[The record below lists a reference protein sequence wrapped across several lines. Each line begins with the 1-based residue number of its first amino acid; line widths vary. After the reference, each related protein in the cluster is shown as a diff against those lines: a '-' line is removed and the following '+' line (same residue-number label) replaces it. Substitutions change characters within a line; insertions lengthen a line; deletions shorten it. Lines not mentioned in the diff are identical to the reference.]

1 MTSASADQR
10 ALELVF
16 GEGADRVCRD
26 IPDEAC
32 HEQPRNLSLHLA
44 ALTATKTGDGIVD
57 PKLVLSWLVSALGG
71 SALAVGLLVPLR
83 EAFAL
88 LPQLFIG
95 HRIRRLPRRKF
106 VWAAASFMQGLAVA
120 AMGVAVLVL
129 PEAAA
134 VWAVVGLVL
143 VFAIGRSAA
152 SVSYKDVLGKT
163 VSKSRRGTVTGTAT
177 SVSAVVVLG
186 LGGGL
191 AAGVIPLSS
200 TTIAIG
206 LLGAGGLWFLAG
218 ALFLRVVEAEGATE
232 GGVDGV
238 RAAFANLGVL
248 REDPQLARFVATRSL
263 LTVTAIAPPYLLALT
278 ESGEQGLGSLGPF
291 VVASSIA
298 TIVGGRVWGRLSD
311 RSSRQVLVGAAG
323 AGVLLF
329 TLAGIGAATLP
340 DLLAQSW
347 VAAGL
352 LFLVVLAYQGVRL
365 GRATHLVDMAAAE
378 DRATYTAVSNTVVGV
393 VILCTGAFGA
403 LSELI
408 GLPGLFAV
416 FAAVCGAAFVIGRG
430 LEEVQVERD

>member
-1 MTSASADQR
+1 MTSVADQR
-10 ALELVF
+10 ALDFVF

-32 HEQPRNLSLHLA
+32 DEQPRNLSLHLA
-44 ALTATKTGDGIVD
+44 ALTSTKTGDGIVD

-95 HRIRRLPRRKF
+95 HRIRGLPRRKF
-106 VWAAASFMQGLAVA
+106 VWATASFIQGLAVA
-120 AMGVAVLVL
+120 AMGVAALLL
-129 PEAAA
+129 PESAA
-134 VWAVVGLVL
+134 VWAIVGLVL
-143 VFAIGRSAA
+143 IFAIGRSAA

-177 SVSAVVVLG
+177 SVAAVVVLA

-191 AAGVIPLSS
+191 ATGVIPLSP
-200 TTIAIG
+200 TTVAVG
-206 LLGAGGLWFLAG
+206 LMLAGGLWLLAG
-218 ALFLRVVEAEGATE
+218 TLFLRVIEADGATE

-238 RAAFANLGVL
+238 RAAISNLGVL
-248 REDPQLARFVATRSL
+248 RDDPQLARFVATRSL

-278 ESGEQGLGSLGPF
+278 EARDQGLGSLGPF

-298 TIVGGRVWGRLSD
+298 TILGGRVWGRLSD
-311 RSSRQVLVGAAG
+311 RSSRHVLVGAAG
-323 AGVLLF
+323 AGVVLF
-329 TLAGIGAATLP
+329 TLAGIGAGMFP
-340 DLLAQSW
+340 HVLAEPW

-365 GRATHLVDMAAAE
+365 GRSTHLVDMADAE
-378 DRATYTAVSNTVVGV
+378 ERAIYTAVSNTVVGV
-393 VILCTGAFGA
+393 VILTTGAFGA
-403 LSELI
+403 LSEWI

-416 FAAVCGAAFVIGRG
+416 FAVACGAAFVVGRG
-430 LEEVQVERD
+430 LEEVQVEGD